1 MKAAEQARYEGR
13 SKLPDPGWGKGKM
26 ATSTAMLAV
35 GATTDGTGSHESRSR
50 QSSTPGWFAIAR
62 RLHDLPTW
70 ARYAIATLLVL
81 IVTFLMRYTVVHDA
95 PGYHFIFFVP
105 PVILSS
111 LFLAQGSGIW
121 AVLLSTAVIKA
132 FLLAPVF
139 TLEFARGE
147 DFWTLVLFLGTGLVT
162 ALSGEALHKA
172 FFQIADAN
180 AKLTAAYDRIAAS
193 EREKEIL
200 LHDLTHRFKNDL
212 ANLTA
217 ILRLQARDVAD
228 PSARTELIAASERV
242 HVMGR
247 VHQRLARFGQ
257 GSMVDMR
264 EFLTD
269 LCEDLRIGM
278 IGSRPIAL
286 RAEVE
291 AGQFPFAQAITIG
304 LIVNE
309 LVTNAVKYAFPPGRP
324 GTIRVSLD
332 EADGHLRLGV
342 EDDGVGLG
350 SGRVEGTGIGM
361 DLVRALCQQLGGKLE
376 VTSRQGGAR
385 FSVAFPSASPTAPAD
400 DAPRPAPSLH

>member
-1 MKAAEQARYEGR
+1 
-13 SKLPDPGWGKGKM
+13 M

-132 FLLAPVF
+132 LLLAPVF

-172 FFQIADAN
+172 FFQLADAN
-180 AKLTAAYDRIAAS
+180 SKLTAAYERIAAS
-193 EREKEIL
+193 EHEKEIL

-309 LVTNAVKYAFPPGRP
+309 LVTNAVKYAFPDGRP
-324 GTIRVSLD
+324 GTITVGFTRSGQEFCLTV
-332 EADGHLRLGV
+332 V
-342 EDDGVGLG
+342 DDGVGQSASAPGSTGLG
-350 SGRVEGTGIGM
+350 QRLIQSMAR
-361 DLVRALCQQLGGKLE
+361 QLGGGYE
-376 VTSRQGGAR
+376 AQSHDSGRRCAIH
-385 FSVAFPSASPTAPAD
+385 FPA
-400 DAPRPAPSLH
+400 

>member
-172 FFQIADAN
+172 FFQLADAN
-180 AKLTAAYDRIAAS
+180 SKLTAAYERIAAS
-193 EREKEIL
+193 EHEKEIL

-257 GSMVDMR
+257 GSMVNMR

-309 LVTNAVKYAFPPGRP
+309 LVTNAVKYAFPDGRP
-324 GTIRVSLD
+324 GTITVGFTRSGQEFCLTV
-332 EADGHLRLGV
+332 V
-342 EDDGVGLG
+342 DDGVGQSASAPGSTGLG
-350 SGRVEGTGIGM
+350 QRLIQSMAR
-361 DLVRALCQQLGGKLE
+361 QLGGGYE
-376 VTSRQGGAR
+376 AQSHDSGRRCAIH
-385 FSVAFPSASPTAPAD
+385 FPA
-400 DAPRPAPSLH
+400 